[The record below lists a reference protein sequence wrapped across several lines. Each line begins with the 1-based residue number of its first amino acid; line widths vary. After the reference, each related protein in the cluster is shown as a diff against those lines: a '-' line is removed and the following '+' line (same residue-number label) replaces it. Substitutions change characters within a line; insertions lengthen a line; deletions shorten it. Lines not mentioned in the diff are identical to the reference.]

1 MGGWLKFAGGAPL
14 RGVETPHCA
23 WIIVPLLVVCEAFLF
38 LVGQGT
44 PEALAAEYDNLEV
57 TTDSGGGV
65 RATARVLF
73 PVKPEIIQGL
83 LTDYSHWPDL
93 FEVRMRIA
101 DVTVENGVATVDL
114 RIDHA
119 LMPGERRLITES
131 RTVPGGGL
139 VTDLKGGDFKRY
151 HRAWIL
157 KPSPDGNRTLAEFEL
172 VVQPDLMIPDWL
184 IVMVT
189 RQELDAHF
197 QLVKQKALEQ
207 ARPSPQDDP
216 S

>member
-1 MGGWLKFAGGAPL
+1 MQLSVWLKIPLLVAFA
-14 RGVETPHCA
+14 
-23 WIIVPLLVVCEAFLF
+23 VPLLC
-38 LVGQGT
+38 VGQGS
-44 PEALAAEYDNLEV
+44 PGVLAAESDNLEV
-57 TTDSGGGV
+57 AADAGGGV

-73 PVKPEIIQGL
+73 PVKTEVIQGL

-101 DVTVENGVATVDL
+101 NVTVENGIATVDL

-119 LMPGERRLITES
+119 LMPGERRLVTES
-131 RTVPGGGL
+131 RTVSGGGL

-151 HRAWIL
+151 HRAWML
-157 KPSPDGNRTLAEFEL
+157 TPSPDGNRTFAEFEL

-197 QLVKQKALEQ
+197 QLIKQKALEQ
-207 ARPSPQDDP
+207 ARLSTQADP